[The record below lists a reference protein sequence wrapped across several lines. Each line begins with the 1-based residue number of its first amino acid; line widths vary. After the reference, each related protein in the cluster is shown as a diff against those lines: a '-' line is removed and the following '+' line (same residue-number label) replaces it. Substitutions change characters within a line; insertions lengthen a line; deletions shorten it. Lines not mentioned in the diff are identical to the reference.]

1 MWLMVNSGNNYQK
14 LNKAFC
20 NEDMKTDK
28 PTAKEIPEI
37 GFDGIFPPET
47 TVLMQFDLKR
57 QISSVTMNEV
67 IEPTGFLGGAKRETY
82 HSKPNC
88 FTTAAATFDYPHI

>member
-57 QISSVTMNEV
+57 
-67 IEPTGFLGGAKRETY
+67 
-82 HSKPNC
+82 
-88 FTTAAATFDYPHI
+88 